1 MNKKIFISTGEV
13 SGDLHG
19 SLLANALF
27 DEAKKRSIDIEIY
40 GLGGERMQKEGV
52 KILQDTTSISAIGIW
67 EALPLII
74 PTLKIQKKFYKSL
87 KSLSPNCLVLID
99 YMGPNIKIGRNLK
112 SKNNKLPIYY
122 YIAPQEWA
130 WRVGNNSTTD
140 LIGFSDKI
148 FAIFKQEAEFYKR
161 RGGNVLWIG
170 HPMIDSTKKL
180 PTKKD
185 SRKILKLKANENI
198 LLIMPASRP
207 QELKYV
213 LPVFMKV
220 AKKLQQKYPTLI
232 VYIPSCRKDFDDK
245 FKIALTKYEV
255 QGKVVSQN
263 DIEELKT
270 YIYSLTELALC
281 KSGTVNMELALYGIP
296 QIVGYRVSRI
306 TAFIAKKI
314 LNFKVRFISP
324 VNLLVKKLIIPEFVQ
339 KEFDVKK
346 IFNKACRIIDNKSE
360 KVRILKGYSLL
371 KKELGEVGVVKRAAE
386 EIINSLIT
394 GL

>member
-1 MNKKIFISTGEV
+1 MNREIFISTGEV

-27 DEAKKRSIDIEIY
+27 IEAKKRSVDLEIF
-40 GLGGERMQKEGV
+40 GLGGERMRKEGV

-74 PTLKIQKKFYKSL
+74 PTIQIQKKFYKSI
-87 KSLSPNCLVLID
+87 KKLSPNCLILID
-99 YMGPNIKIGRNLK
+99 YMGPNIKIGRKLK
-112 SKNNKLPIYY
+112 SEKNKIPIYY

-140 LIGFSDKI
+140 LISFSDRI
-148 FAIFKQEAEFYKR
+148 FAIFKQEANFYKR

-170 HPMIDSTKKL
+170 HPMIDLIKKI

-185 SRKILKLKANENI
+185 SRKILKLRANENI

-213 LPVFMKV
+213 LPVFMQV
-220 AKKLQQKYPTLI
+220 ARKLQQKYPNLI
-232 VYIPSCRKDFDDK
+232 VYIPSCREIFDSK
-245 FKIALTKYEV
+245 FKLALDKYKV
-255 QGKVVSQN
+255 KGKVVSQK

-270 YIYSLTELALC
+270 YIYSLTKLALC

-296 QIVGYRVSRI
+296 QIVGYRVSRV

-314 LNFKVRFISP
+314 LNFKVKFISP

-339 KEFDVKK
+339 KEFEVKK
-346 IFNKACRIIDNKSE
+346 IFEKACRVIDRKSE
-360 KVRILKGYSLL
+360 KEKISKGYAYL
-371 KKELGEVGVVKRAAE
+371 KKELGQEGVVKRAAE
-386 EIINSLIT
+386 EIINSLI
-394 GL
+394 

>member
-1 MNKKIFISTGEV
+1 MNRKIFISTGEV

-27 DEAKKRSIDIEIY
+27 NEAEKRSVDLEIC
-40 GLGGERMQKEGV
+40 GLGGERMRKEGV

-74 PTLKIQKKFYKSL
+74 PTIKIQKKFYKSL
-87 KSLSPNCLVLID
+87 KNLSPNCLVLID
-99 YMGPNIKIGRNLK
+99 YMGPNIKIGRKLK
-112 SKNNKLPIYY
+112 SEKNKIPIYY

-140 LIGFSDKI
+140 LISFSDRI
-148 FAIFKQEAEFYKR
+148 FAIFKQEANFYKR

-170 HPMIDSTKKL
+170 HPMIDLIKKI

-185 SRKILKLKANENI
+185 SRKILKLRANENI

-207 QELKYV
+207 QELRYV
-213 LPVFMKV
+213 LPVFMQV
-220 AKKLQQKYPTLI
+220 ARKLQQKYPSLI
-232 VYIPSCRKDFDDK
+232 VYIPSCREVFDSK
-245 FKIALTKYEV
+245 FKLALDKYKV
-255 QGKVVSQN
+255 KGKVVSQK

-270 YIYSLTELALC
+270 HIYSLTKLALC
-281 KSGTVNMELALYGIP
+281 KSGTVNMELALYGLP
-296 QIVGYRVSRI
+296 QIVGYRVSRV

-314 LNFKVRFISP
+314 LNFKVKFISP

-339 KEFDVKK
+339 KEFEVKK
-346 IFNKACRIIDNKSE
+346 IYDKACRVLDRKSE
-360 KVRILKGYSLL
+360 KEKISKGYADL
-371 KKELGEVGVVKRAAE
+371 KKELGQEGVVKRAAE
-386 EIINSLIT
+386 EIINSLI
-394 GL
+394 

>member
-1 MNKKIFISTGEV
+1 MNREIFISTGEV

-27 DEAKKRSIDIEIY
+27 IEAKKRSVDLEIF
-40 GLGGERMQKEGV
+40 GLGGERMRKEGV

-74 PTLKIQKKFYKSL
+74 PTIQIQKKFYKSI
-87 KSLSPNCLVLID
+87 KKLSPNCLILID
-99 YMGPNIKIGRNLK
+99 YMGPNIKIGRKLK
-112 SKNNKLPIYY
+112 SEKNKIPIYY

-140 LIGFSDKI
+140 LISFSDRI
-148 FAIFKQEAEFYKR
+148 FAIFKQEANFYKR

-170 HPMIDSTKKL
+170 HPMIDLIKKI

-185 SRKILKLKANENI
+185 SRKILKLRANENI

-213 LPVFMKV
+213 LPVFMQV
-220 AKKLQQKYPTLI
+220 ARKLQQKYPNLI
-232 VYIPSCRKDFDDK
+232 VYIPSCREIFDSK
-245 FKIALTKYEV
+245 FKLALDKYKV
-255 QGKVVSQN
+255 KGKVVSQK

-270 YIYSLTELALC
+270 YIYSLTKLALC

-296 QIVGYRVSRI
+296 QIVGYRVSRV

-314 LNFKVRFISP
+314 LNFKVKFISP

-339 KEFDVKK
+339 KEFEVKK
-346 IFNKACRIIDNKSE
+346 IFEKACRVINRKSE
-360 KVRILKGYSLL
+360 KEKISKGYAYL
-371 KKELGEVGVVKRAAE
+371 KKELGQEGVVKRAAE
-386 EIINSLIT
+386 EIINSLI
-394 GL
+394 